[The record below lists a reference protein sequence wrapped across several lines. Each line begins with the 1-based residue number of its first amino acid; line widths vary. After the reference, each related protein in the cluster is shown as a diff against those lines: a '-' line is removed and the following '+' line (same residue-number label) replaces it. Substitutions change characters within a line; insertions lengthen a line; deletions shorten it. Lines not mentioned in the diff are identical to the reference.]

1 MNRLLTLILSLLSFS
16 VFSQDFKHI
25 KKEIPEKGIKEIELL
40 PVDGDRFY
48 LYSIKDE
55 KSVWDKQSKQTI
67 LRDITFS
74 GISESNPNWF
84 RYTKQG
90 SFGVYDFKN
99 NQVILESA
107 STINIHST
115 KVNDLILLISG
126 NIVCLAD
133 IPSGKFLKA
142 DLGSTNPDNELDL
155 GRNDAS
161 ISYLN
166 KSKTLS
172 FGAEI
177 EYYGDPTYVFYTVSK
192 LGNNIKALYEDGG
205 QVSTIYN
212 KLGSFVREVPGN
224 VVQWEKGFLVQTY
237 SSISYYNYAMKS
249 IYEQVKIENHQLN
262 HFQELFDGRI
272 TSAKAINRGVYQ
284 VEIEGKTGFYDIVER
299 KFDSEL
305 YDNLIKIGDDIYWG
319 GISYFVEKN
328 KKYGVYNSK
337 HGELLQPKY
346 STIQQRAFED
356 GSFGYRA
363 DNELRIFKKDSKKL
377 KRMPLKQWTDDLEV
391 ESITINH
398 LSVLDNKLILSL
410 RKTEADTHDF
420 AYGTM
425 TLYHDG
431 SGVYD
436 IEKKV
441 WIINPEYHTFTPF
454 GNYYVAL
461 KPGNSNRTWTET
473 VFFDE
478 ELWPITAQELGT
490 SFIYQG
496 NLIARTGNWELVSLD
511 IYNNYELKNFGKV
524 SHVHEDFR
532 LIDGYLFLG
541 HNQFKKDK
549 SLSGFDYSM
558 IITPKLKLLKPQ
570 KNVFWQYLSDG
581 IMIIAQI
588 PEGHKQ
594 ESITDFYKSKFRPA
608 KKALYSIGSEKQISD
623 WYDNI
628 TFKDDEIKLISGGS
642 TKVQKVSEFK
652 DQ

>member
-1 MNRLLTLILSLLSFS
+1 MNRLLTLTLLLFSFT
-16 VFSQDFKHI
+16 VFSQDFKDI
-25 KKEIPEKGIKEIELL
+25 KKEIPEKGVKEIELL
-40 PVDGDRFY
+40 PVDGDRYY
-48 LYSIKDE
+48 LYSTKDE
-55 KSVWDKQSKQTI
+55 NSVWDNQSKQTI

-84 RYTKQG
+84 RYTKQN
-90 SFGVYDFKN
+90 SFGVYDFRN
-99 NQVILESA
+99 NQVILESP

-115 KVNDLILLISG
+115 KVDSLILLISG
-126 NIVCLAD
+126 NLVCLAD
-133 IPSGKFLKA
+133 IPSGKFLIA
-142 DLGSTNPDNELDL
+142 NLSGSNPDTELDL
-155 GRNDAS
+155 GRDDAS

-172 FGAEI
+172 YGGEI

-249 IYEQVKIENHQLN
+249 IYEQVKIDNHKLN

-272 TSAKAINRGVYQ
+272 TAVKVVNRGVYR
-284 VEIEGKTGFYDIVER
+284 VEIEGKTGFYNIIER

-305 YDNLIKIGDDIYWG
+305 YDNLIEIGADIYWG
-319 GISYFVEKN
+319 GVSYFVEKD
-328 KKYGVYNSK
+328 KKYGVYNSN

-346 STIQQRAFED
+346 STIQQRELED

-363 DNELRIFKKDSKKL
+363 NNELRIFKLDNKKL
-377 KRMPLKQWTDDLEV
+377 KRMPLLQWTDDLET
-391 ESITINH
+391 ESIIINH
-398 LSVLDNKLILSL
+398 LSLLDNKLILSL

-420 AYGTM
+420 SYGTM
-425 TLYHDG
+425 TLYHEG
-431 SGVYD
+431 SGVFD
-436 IEKKV
+436 IEKKS

-478 ELWPITAQELGT
+478 ELWPITAQELGI

-511 IYNNYELKNFGKV
+511 IYNNYELQNFGKV

-532 LIDGYLFLG
+532 LVDGYLFIG

-549 SLSGFDYSM
+549 SLNGFDISM
-558 IITPKLKLLKPQ
+558 VITPKLKLINPSKFVL
-570 KNVFWQYLSDG
+570 WQYTTDG
-581 IMIIAQI
+581 FLIVGEI
-588 PEGHKQ
+588 PDNYNR
-594 ESITDFYKSKFRPA
+594 ESVTDFYKRNFTPKR
-608 KKALYSIGSEKQISD
+608 KALFSLESNQIVSEWFNDVIYEKGKFKLIQSGTVVEKVLKD
-623 WYDNI
+623 
-628 TFKDDEIKLISGGS
+628 FKD
-642 TKVQKVSEFK
+642 
-652 DQ
+652 